1 MAWIEVE
8 FGSKPSDNRTSD
20 CDFRAIRQSAGLN
33 QTQAAYRLGLSLRQY
48 QRIEAQGKAKPAIVK
63 LAALV
68 MKGDA

>member
-1 MAWIEVE
+1 MAWEIVH
-8 FGSKPSDNRTSD
+8 PARYVTD
-20 CDFRAIRQSAGLN
+20 CDLRAIRQSAGI
-33 QTQAAYRLGLSLRQY
+33 TQMEAAYRLGLSLRQY